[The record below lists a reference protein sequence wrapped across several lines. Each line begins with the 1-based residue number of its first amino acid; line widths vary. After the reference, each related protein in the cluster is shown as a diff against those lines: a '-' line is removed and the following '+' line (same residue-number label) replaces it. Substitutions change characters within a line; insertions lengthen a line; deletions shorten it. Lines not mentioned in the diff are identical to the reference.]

1 MIRKAY
7 IIGVLAA
14 ALTATV
20 VRTSPAYSK
29 LATSAQNFKQSYCD
43 LKGARNSLSPV
54 ERFVFS
60 LVLAHARPEPE
71 IHTPGPRT

>member
-7 IIGVLAA
+7 ILGVLAA

-20 VRTSPAYSK
+20 VRTTPAYGK
-29 LATSAQNFKQSYCD
+29 LAASAQNFRESYCD
-43 LKGARNSLSPV
+43 LKRAGNSLSPV

-60 LVLAHARPEPE
+60 LVLAHTRPEAASQ
-71 IHTPGPRT
+71 TPAPRT